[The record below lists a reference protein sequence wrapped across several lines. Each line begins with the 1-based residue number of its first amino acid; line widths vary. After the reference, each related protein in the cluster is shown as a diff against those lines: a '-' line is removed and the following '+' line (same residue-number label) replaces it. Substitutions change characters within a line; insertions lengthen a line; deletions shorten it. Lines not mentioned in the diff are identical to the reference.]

1 MLASQSEVKLRGPT
15 FLFDKRCQIMQ
26 SRDEQFSGTAAL
38 ANHRTHKS
46 FRTRRRRAK
55 NPLVAYWRGSYS
67 LAFMLTALVGL
78 RLLLGMVQTVVPSA
92 WLDLWVVSSIAIL
105 LWQMVGSMR
114 AADRFVRISG
124 SVSGLCFAYFMM
136 FVAAALTFMQTADAL
151 STKNAPPASNVL
163 NRTLPV
169 LSRDGI
175 MRVDGNLD
183 WELYGAFEQ
192 TLDSYPNIQSIRLGS
207 TGGYV
212 FVARAMAEKILE
224 RNLDTHIA
232 THCYSACAVAFLAG
246 DRRTMADTAELGF
259 HQYKLEAGRHSAL
272 INVADELERDRQF
285 FARRG
290 LSDEFVQQV
299 FTAAH
304 SDLWIPDSDMLR
316 KSGAIS
322 N

>member
-1 MLASQSEVKLRGPT
+1 
-15 FLFDKRCQIMQ
+15 MQ
-26 SRDEQFSGTAAL
+26 SRDVQFQGTAVL
-38 ANHRTHKS
+38 AIHRTHRS
-46 FRTRRRRAK
+46 FRTRRIRAR
-55 NPLVAYWRGSYS
+55 NPLIAHWRGSHS
-67 LAFMLTALVGL
+67 LVFTLLVGLVGL
-78 RLLLGMVQTVVPSA
+78 RLLLGMVQTVVPPTM
-92 WLDLWVVSSIAIL
+92 LDFWVVSSIAVL
-105 LWQMVGSMR
+105 LWQVVGTMR
-114 AADRFVRISG
+114 AADRFVRVTG

-136 FVAAALTFMQTADAL
+136 LVTAVLTFTQTADAL
-151 STKNAPPASNVL
+151 SSKHAPPASNVL
-163 NRTLPV
+163 IRTLPV

-183 WELYGAFEQ
+183 WELYGAFEH
-192 TLDSYPNIQSIRLGS
+192 TLKRYPNIQSIRLGS
-207 TGGYV
+207 AGGYV

-259 HQYKLEAGRHSAL
+259 HQYKLESGRQPEV
-272 INVADELERDRQF
+272 INVADELEKDRQF
-285 FARRG
+285 FSRRG